1 MTLIATIAAAA
12 TASWDPTFFGLCHR
26 TAGLRC
32 SRFLV
37 NDVSLWIWTKR
48 ICLHTSLPF
57 CVQYLWIH
65 VCDGMNAY
73 DYNMELPSA
82 EYTNIVDHCPGFFL
96 RSKRCV
102 QRMWPAWI
110 LPTWA
115 WHLTSVRH
123 KRTTKADVMVRCAA
137 WYDHDRIVP
146 STSSNRCTRDCTCN
160 IS

>member
-57 CVQYLWIH
+57 CVQYLCIH

-82 EYTNIVDHCPGFFL
+82 EYTNIGTAVLDFLDDQHWTCQCKFIQRNTCRLFRAVGVWIWIFIFTYHGFWES
-96 RSKRCV
+96 RTQWWMMKMPCDRETNHAYKR
-102 QRMWPAWI
+102 
-110 LPTWA
+110 L
-115 WHLTSVRH
+115 
-123 KRTTKADVMVRCAA
+123 
-137 WYDHDRIVP
+137 
-146 STSSNRCTRDCTCN
+146 
-160 IS
+160 